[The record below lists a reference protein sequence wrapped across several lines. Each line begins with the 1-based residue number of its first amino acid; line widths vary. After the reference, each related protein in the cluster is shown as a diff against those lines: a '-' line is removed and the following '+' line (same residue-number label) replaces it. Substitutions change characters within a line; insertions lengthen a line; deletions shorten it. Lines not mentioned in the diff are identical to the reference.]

1 MERRTQ
7 RKWVRP
13 SFDGSRVKPELRN
26 RAAVRLRCKLFER
39 GCPPRRSPSPG
50 RASPFGALSRLPTD
64 ASGDFGSASSDFNSA
79 LRVRPNLLGG
89 LDEPGDLDPLIRF
102 GQIVAVR
109 GGGKAALVAERALLQ
124 RDVMRGLVDTAFD
137 LVLVFRRRALGA
149 HQPE

>member
-1 MERRTQ
+1 M
-7 RKWVRP
+7 
-13 SFDGSRVKPELRN
+13 
-26 RAAVRLRCKLFER
+26 A
-39 GCPPRRSPSPG
+39 
-50 RASPFGALSRLPTD
+50 
-64 ASGDFGSASSDFNSA
+64 SASTARHRRPGANSA
-79 LRVRPNLLGG
+79 LRARPNLLCD

-149 HQPE
+149 HQPEHDRDALRREAQRREIVMSCCRSRISSFTSLQ